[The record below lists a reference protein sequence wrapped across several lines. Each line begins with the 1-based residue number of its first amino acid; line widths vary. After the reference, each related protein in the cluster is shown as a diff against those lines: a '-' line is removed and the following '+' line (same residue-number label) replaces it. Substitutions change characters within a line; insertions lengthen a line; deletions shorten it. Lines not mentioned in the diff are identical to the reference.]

1 MGRPR
6 RTVLVT
12 SRWVASAAVMAA
24 MATGT
29 AAAAAEE
36 GPSGSRGPTS
46 PGSAAASV
54 AGHASEPLG
63 EGSGRGAE
71 PGRVEELHRGVD
83 LRKA

>member
-24 MATGT
+24 MATG
-29 AAAAAEE
+29 AAAASED
-36 GPSGSRGPTS
+36 GPAGPAGGTS
-46 PGSAAASV
+46 VSA
-54 AGHASEPLG
+54 AGHA
-63 EGSGRGAE
+63 A
-71 PGRVEELHRGVD
+71 EELQRGVD

>member
-24 MATGT
+24 MATGAT
-29 AAAAAEE
+29 AAPGDDPAA
-36 GPSGSRGPTS
+36 PRGSTS
-46 PGSAAASV
+46 ASA
-54 AGHASEPLG
+54 AGHASEALG
-63 EGSGRGAE
+63 EGSGGGAE
-71 PGRVEELHRGVD
+71 PGRVEELQRGVD

>member
-24 MATGT
+24 MATGAG
-29 AAAAAEE
+29 AAASEDGPAA
-36 GPSGSRGPTS
+36 PR
-46 PGSAAASV
+46 GSAAVSA
-54 AGHASEPLG
+54 AGHAPEPLG
-63 EGSGRGAE
+63 ERGGRGAE
-71 PGRVEELHRGVD
+71 SGRVEELHRGVD

>member
-29 AAAAAEE
+29 AATSTEE
-36 GPSGSRGPTS
+36 GPAGSRGPT
-46 PGSAAASV
+46 PAASAAVSA
-54 AGHASEPLG
+54 AGHASEALG
-63 EGSGRGAE
+63 EGSGGGAE
-71 PGRVEELHRGVD
+71 PGRVEELQRGVD